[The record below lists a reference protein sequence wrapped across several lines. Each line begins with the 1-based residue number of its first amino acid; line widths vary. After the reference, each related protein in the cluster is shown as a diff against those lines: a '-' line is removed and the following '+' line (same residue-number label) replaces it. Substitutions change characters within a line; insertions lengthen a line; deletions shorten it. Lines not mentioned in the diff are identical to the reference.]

1 MSPAAQ
7 LMKMKAEKTWFF
19 FLFNQRSKQEMK
31 CVRAFQLGGGG
42 EGGDTGDMF
51 WQNFVTSQELMVAC
65 RNGPFLLLCSVCFS
79 QFRAHDGTLENC
91 SFQMSS
97 VHVHA
102 RAYVCII
109 KEMSKGKFPD
119 LGKQSIQAKKVYR
132 LFFLACDTEMQK
144 RIIHTQNEK

>member
-1 MSPAAQ
+1 MRKGI
-7 LMKMKAEKTWFF
+7 L
-19 FLFNQRSKQEMK
+19 
-31 CVRAFQLGGGG
+31 VGGGE

-79 QFRAHDGTLENC
+79 QFRARDGTLENC

-132 LFFLACDTEMQK
+132 LFFFWRAILKC
-144 RIIHTQNEK
+144 RNESYTLKTKSES